1 MAHISSEKYWRKP
14 SVQETAKLSDLTV
27 DDVIEDE
34 LLRKDG
40 VILLKLKSVKREK
53 RKLEIIRKIMEN
65 LPCTFSVLK
74 RRTKLSKTTL
84 SRYLKKLAQLHMVYR
99 AYDDKTDLYIYYL
112 HIDLVRSRTPLLDV
126 WFKWINDLPE
136 YQVHGLD
143 FEKKSKIYKR
153 ASRGKKP
160 TSKSIES
167 KIRKYKRE
175 HKTKT

>member
-1 MAHISSEKYWRKP
+1 MVHISSEKYWRKP
-14 SVQETAKLSDLTV
+14 TVQETAKLSGLTV

-53 RKLEIIRKIMEN
+53 RKLEIIKKVMQS

-84 SRYLKKLAQLHMVYR
+84 SRYLKKLVWLDVVYKMH
-99 AYDDKTDLYIYYL
+99 DDKTDLDIYYL
-112 HIDLVRSRTPLLDV
+112 FGDFMNSRTPLRDV

-136 YQVHGLD
+136 YQIHGLD
-143 FEKKSKIYKR
+143 FEKRSKVYKR
-153 ASRGKKP
+153 ALKGKKP
-160 TSKSIES
+160 TPKSIGR
-167 KIRKYKRE
+167 KIREYRRE
-175 HKTKT
+175 HKIKT